1 MKVAIEIRTRQEFDE
16 LKVVMEIFIVNNRIR
31 ELVQSA

>member
-1 MKVAIEIRTRQEFDE
+1 MKVASEIRTRQELDE

-31 ELVQSA
+31 ELARLV